1 MIFPPG
7 SGVRAPPVRDERST
21 NMLPWVAVAVCA
33 VATFALGII
42 PLTPS
47 NVLPLVK

>member
-1 MIFPPG
+1 MFAR
-7 SGVRAPPVRDERST
+7 VDERHVRDERAP
-21 NMLPWVAVAVCA
+21 NPLPWVAVAVCA
-33 VATFALGII
+33 VATLVLGLI